1 MHRLDP
7 DSKAHHGGYKMRFF
21 ARFIPVLLAV
31 LAFAITACGVAST
44 ALPAPTT
51 APLAATTATT
61 VPAAP
66 VATPVPTPSPV
77 IVVSQR
83 EVVLAVSRKLANGE
97 KDPYF
102 THSSL
107 MVWDSLVA
115 LDEKLNPAPQ
125 LTESWDLSADGMTWT
140 FDLRPGISFTDGT
153 PFDADAAVANIERFM
168 QISPRPS
175 PFFTFTIARS
185 YGDLA
190 GVSKVDDDTMEFQLN
205 TPNPSMVF
213 TMSNFFSA
221 MFSPAFFAE
230 NGDFTGIPAA
240 TGPFKLT
247 DWKKD
252 QFFLLE
258 RNEDYWGKKPLVKNI
273 RVRVIPDSGARVSA
287 LLAGE
292 VDGVVELGALAP
304 AEAKSLEGRQGITVG
319 ADPVSI
325 SLYLAFGTD
334 RPPFDNVELRRA
346 VAMAID
352 REAIVEKL
360 AQGYGTP
367 GKSLFSPFAPQWLS
381 PKGEPSYDPV
391 QARALAKSALGGK
404 RVSATLIFRS
414 ATGQA
419 RPWKAI
425 GELLQSELGKLGID
439 LELISLERAAEKDR
453 LASGDWNLSLRQQGW
468 ANGDPDF
475 IMARFLSSDGL
486 YNKSRKGGYSNPEVD
501 RLLAE
506 GQAER
511 DPAKRFAI
519 YEQLQEIAVQE
530 VPVTPLY
537 HVHLTYA
544 YRDTITGVRHRVTYQ
559 PALDEIRLVK

>member
-1 MHRLDP
+1 MIFLSRTL
-7 DSKAHHGGYKMRFF
+7 SLFLV
-21 ARFIPVLLAV
+21 VLALAV
-31 LAFAITACGVAST
+31 TACGVSAT
-44 ALPAPTT
+44 AVPAPTS
-51 APLAATTATT
+51 APLAVATS
-61 VPAAP
+61 VP
-66 VATPVPTPSPV
+66 VAPSATSVPTPTQAA
-77 IVVSQR
+77 VVAER

-107 MVWDSLVA
+107 MVWESLVA
-115 LDEKLNPAPQ
+115 VDGVLTPVPQ
-125 LTESWDLSADGMTWT
+125 LAESWEVSEDAMTWT

-153 PFDADAAVANIERFM
+153 PFDADAAVANIQRFM

-190 GVSKVDDDTMEFQLN
+190 GVSKVNDDTMEFQLN

-213 TMSNFFSA
+213 TMSNFFSS

-247 DWKKD
+247 DWKQD
-252 QFFLLE
+252 QYFLLE

-292 VDGVVELGALAP
+292 VDEVMELGALAP
-304 AEAKSLEGRQGITVG
+304 AEAKSLEGRDGITVG

-325 SLYLAFGTD
+325 SIYLAFATD

-346 VAMAID
+346 VAMTLD
-352 REAIVEKL
+352 RETIVEKL
-360 AQGYGTP
+360 ALGYATP

-381 PKGEPSYDPV
+381 PKGEPTFDPV
-391 QARALAKSALGGK
+391 QAQTLARSALGGE

-419 RPWKAI
+419 RPYKAI
-425 GELLQSELGKLGID
+425 GALIQSELGKLGID
-439 LELISLERAAEKDR
+439 LELLSLEKAAER
-453 LASGDWNLSLRQQGW
+453 EAQTSGNWNLRFAQQGW

-475 IMARFLSSDGL
+475 LMARFLSSDGL
-486 YNKSRKGGYSNPEVD
+486 YNKGRKGGYSNPDVD
-501 RLLAE
+501 TLIGA
-506 GQAER
+506 GQAEQ
-511 DPAKRFAI
+511 DPKKRFAI
-519 YEQLQEIAVQE
+519 YERLQEISVQD

-544 YRDTITGVRHRVTYQ
+544 FRDTIAGLSHRVTYQ
-559 PALDEIRLVK
+559 PTLDKIRLVR

>member
-1 MHRLDP
+1 MIFLSRTL
-7 DSKAHHGGYKMRFF
+7 SLFLV
-21 ARFIPVLLAV
+21 VLALAV
-31 LAFAITACGVAST
+31 TACGVSAT
-44 ALPAPTT
+44 AVPAPTS
-51 APLAATTATT
+51 APLAVATS
-61 VPAAP
+61 VP
-66 VATPVPTPSPV
+66 VAPSATSVPTPTQAA
-77 IVVSQR
+77 VVAER

-97 KDPYF
+97 QDPYF

-107 MVWDSLVA
+107 MVWESLVA
-115 LDEKLNPAPQ
+115 VDGVLTPVPQ
-125 LTESWDLSADGMTWT
+125 LAESWEVSEDAMTWT

-153 PFDADAAVANIERFM
+153 PFDADAAVANIQRFM

-175 PFFTFTIARS
+175 PFFIFTIARS

-190 GVSKVDDDTMEFQLN
+190 GVSKVNDDTMEFQLN

-213 TMSNFFSA
+213 TMSNFFSS

-230 NGDFTGIPAA
+230 NGDFTGILAA

-247 DWKKD
+247 DWKQD
-252 QFFLLE
+252 QYFLLE

-292 VDGVVELGALAP
+292 VDEVMELGALAP
-304 AEAKSLEGRQGITVG
+304 AEAKSLEGRDGITVG

-325 SLYLAFGTD
+325 SIYLAFATD

-346 VAMAID
+346 VAMTLD
-352 REAIVEKL
+352 RETIVEKL
-360 AQGYGTP
+360 ALGYATP

-381 PKGEPSYDPV
+381 PKGEPTIDPV
-391 QARALAKSALGGK
+391 QAQTLARSALGGE

-419 RPWKAI
+419 RPYKAI
-425 GELLQSELGKLGID
+425 GALIQSELGKLGID
-439 LELISLERAAEKDR
+439 LELLSLEKAAER
-453 LASGDWNLSLRQQGW
+453 EAQTSGNWNLRFAQQGW

-475 IMARFLSSDGL
+475 LMARFLSSDGL
-486 YNKSRKGGYSNPEVD
+486 YNKGRKGGYSNPDVD
-501 RLLAE
+501 TLIGA
-506 GQAER
+506 GQAEQ
-511 DPAKRFAI
+511 DPKKRFAI
-519 YEQLQEIAVQE
+519 YERLQEISVQD

-544 YRDTITGVRHRVTYQ
+544 FRDTIAGLSHRVTYQ
-559 PALDEIRLVK
+559 PTLDKIRLVR